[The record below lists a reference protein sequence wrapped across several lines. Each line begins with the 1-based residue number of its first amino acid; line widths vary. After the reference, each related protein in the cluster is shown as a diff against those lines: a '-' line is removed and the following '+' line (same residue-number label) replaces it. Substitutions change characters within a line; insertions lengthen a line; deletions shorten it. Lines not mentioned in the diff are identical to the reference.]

1 MTLQVE
7 HSQSTET
14 SDLEDLLLQ
23 TVDTERSFGE
33 VQAHA
38 AVPNAVH
45 HVQVGLGAAPTDGH
59 WDAEDVDIATAA
71 LRLRR
76 DTQGT
81 GGRK

>member
-1 MTLQVE
+1 MYVGT
-7 HSQSTET
+7 STKT

-38 AVPNAVH
+38 AVPDAVH
-45 HVQVGLGAAPTDGH
+45 HVQVGLGAAATDGH

-81 GGRK
+81 GERK